1 MSDHTPE
8 SPTLAVCGEF
18 NIFTAAAM
26 KEQLMTTLA
35 ANPAGHDIDIDLS
48 DVTDIDTAGIQ
59 LMLMAK
65 REAATQGKTL
75 RFVRHSDAVLDLFD
89 LCDLAS
95 HFGDPVL
102 IRSQTRGPH
111 ES

>member
-8 SPTLAVCGEF
+8 SPTITVCGEF

-26 KEQLMTTLA
+26 KEQLMNTV
-35 ANPAGHDIDIDLS
+35 ANAPAERDIDIDLS

-65 REAATQGKTL
+65 REAATLGKTL
-75 RFVRHSDAVLDLFD
+75 RFVRHSDAVLDLLD
-89 LCDLAS
+89 LCDLAG

-102 IRSQTRGPH
+102 IRSQTRGHH